1 MWGTFPSKRSLRK
14 HCMQWLK
21 NQFYGWDK
29 TQYPKQWYSCQIDS
43 EWKLSELHGTQ
54 MSEIL
59 SNSSSCPRKPNT
71 VAQVFLTETSKFNAL
86 DTKCTGNSQTIETVC
101 AGTLS
106 NSSSWP
112 RKTNR
117 VVQVFQTCDFNASDI
132 NVRDI
137 VKLADLHSQKVTE
150 SQARNVNVPDTD
162 MQCLQW
168 TQSNSKIVTYGC

>member
-1 MWGTFPSKRSLRK
+1 MIKKSILWMRQDTAPQTVVQLSNR
-14 HCMQWLK
+14 QWMEIV
-21 NQFYGWDK
+21 WA
-29 TQYPKQWYSCQIDS
+29 
-43 EWKLSELHGTQ
+43 GTQ
-54 MSEIL
+54 MSDIL

-106 NSSSWP
+106 YSSSWP

-137 VKLADLHSQKVTE
+137 VKLADLHSQKVSE
-150 SQARNVNVPDTD
+150 SQTRNVNVPDTD

>member
-1 MWGTFPSKRSLRK
+1 MVKKSILWMRQDAVSQTVVQLSNR
-14 HCMQWLK
+14 QWMEIV
-21 NQFYGWDK
+21 WA
-29 TQYPKQWYSCQIDS
+29 
-43 EWKLSELHGTQ
+43 GTQ
-54 MSEIL
+54 MSDIL

-71 VAQVFLTETSKFNAL
+71 VAQVFLTETSEFNAL

-117 VVQVFQTCDFNASDI
+117 VVQVFQTCDFLKCFRYKCSGYCHT
-132 NVRDI
+132 RWFT
-137 VKLADLHSQKVTE
+137 LSE
-150 SQARNVNVPDTD
+150 SQTRNVNVPETD

-168 TQSNSKIVTYGC
+168 TQSNSKIVTHGC

>member
-1 MWGTFPSKRSLRK
+1 MRQDTAPQTVVQLSNR
-14 HCMQWLK
+14 QWMEIV
-21 NQFYGWDK
+21 WA
-29 TQYPKQWYSCQIDS
+29 
-43 EWKLSELHGTQ
+43 GTQ
-54 MSEIL
+54 MSDIL

-137 VKLADLHSQKVTE
+137 VKLADLHSQKVSE
-150 SQARNVNVPDTD
+150 SQTRNVNVPDTD
-162 MQCLQW
+162 FLRSYQNHALVQCPLVLCQMSPINPVKRTFFYFIRLQF
-168 TQSNSKIVTYGC
+168 